1 MCFSS
6 SAGVY
11 VTFADALNESLTEEL
26 LWAEGKE
33 QQAIALAAVRALFLQ
48 RGRQHLEADLPK
60 LHGTAVWCLISGDN
74 DEVRYHIDYAEL
86 YRYETNVIYP
96 PVYAGTC
103 QLAPVRSPKDMIGGA
118 FCANIDGLE
127 HYRKFGYKGKLQ
139 PAETFEE
146 DLQSPQW
153 INIPYLENRG
163 IMHDGDFP
171 HLSTKITHIRDGV
184 KRVILGFNVF
194 TDHVAECNLRAPEH
208 SDAFNRTIKLY
219 QRMAAAGVPITA
231 YGGQAS
237 KYSDSE
243 SLPAAPTSATVGRSS
258 EEDVNPPMKKK
269 GGISIEEV
277 KKNPALA
284 KLLVQ
289 AAKKMQQLQK

>member
-1 MCFSS
+1 
-6 SAGVY
+6 
-11 VTFADALNESLTEEL
+11 
-26 LWAEGKE
+26 
-33 QQAIALAAVRALFLQ
+33 
-48 RGRQHLEADLPK
+48 
-60 LHGTAVWCLISGDN
+60 
-74 DEVRYHIDYAEL
+74 
-86 YRYETNVIYP
+86 
-96 PVYAGTC
+96 
-103 QLAPVRSPKDMIGGA
+103 MIGGA
-118 FCANIDGLE
+118 FCANIDGLD

-139 PAETFEE
+139 PTEAFEE

-153 INIPYLENRG
+153 INIPYLQNRG

-237 KYSDSE
+237 KYGDSE
-243 SLPAAPTSATVGRSS
+243 PLPSAPTSTASGSS
-258 EEDVNPPMKKK
+258 EEATNPPVKKK